1 MDSIIKISEAA
12 AIAIHAVAFLAD
24 SGGKPRPFANRVK
37 QPRAKGR
44 GKPGSAK
51 EIAES
56 LGVSHNHLN
65 KVMQRLSRAD
75 IVLAHRGPKGG
86 FTLSTKA
93 EKARLKDIFEA
104 IDGKPGFSNCLM
116 KARICKR
123 SKCLLGN
130 LLSDAN
136 RKFKTAMDTKI
147 EDLI

>member
-1 MDSIIKISEAA
+1 M
-12 AIAIHAVAFLAD
+12 IAIHAVAFLAG
-24 SGGKPRPFANRVK
+24 SGGLPRIRLRRR
-37 QPRAKGR
+37 QS
-44 GKPGSAK
+44 KPGSAK

-56 LGVSHNHLN
+56 LGVSYNHLN
-65 KVMQRLSRAD
+65 KVMQRLCRAD

-93 EKARLKDIFEA
+93 KKARLKDIFEA

-116 KARICKR
+116 KARICKK

-136 RKFKTAMDTKI
+136 KEFETAMNTKI
-147 EDLI
+147 EDLIKEII